1 MDDFEMVGYDLLD
14 YVCTRLGY
22 DMVLINSEIISSV
35 INNESIIIEISVNE
49 VGKTPYRVVLET
61 KIVKCE
67 KEKQDGN
74 Y

>member
-1 MDDFEMVGYDLLD
+1 MTYLIM
-14 YVCTRLGY
+14 CTRLGY

-49 VGKTPYRVVLET
+49 IGKTPYRVVLET

-67 KEKQDGN
+67 KEK
-74 Y
+74 